1 MAFAGLNGRADRAD
15 VVAEMRGAGRGDPG
29 QDMQLVAHDGRSLWL
44 SGATGFEP

>member
-29 QDMQLVAHDGRSLWL
+29 QDMELFRHDAKGVVAGR
-44 SGATGFEP
+44 GHRIRR